1 MIVVLTGPTAS
12 GKSGMA
18 LSLATSGPLAD
29 RLEIITMDSAQ
40 VYRGMD
46 IGTAKPSPDER
57 AAVPHH
63 LIDLINPWQTYS
75 AARFRDDALSA
86 LADIRQRGRIPLVVG
101 GTLLYGRAL
110 AGGLSELP
118 ETEAAVREA
127 VASEAKAFGWPAMH
141 AALARVDPQTAA
153 RLMPYDAQRISR
165 ALEVFRMSG
174 RPLSAWLADQAGS
187 MPKPGLETLI
197 WISLEPRDRSW
208 LHQRI
213 ALRFKHM
220 LKRGLLDE
228 VSALM
233 AQENMHASLPSM
245 RAVGYRQCLQS
256 LLGQADQGS
265 SLEEQGIAATRQF
278 AKRQL
283 TWLRAMPQRQV
294 FACDDSSELSRAQQ
308 RLEEALASAATA

>member
-29 RLEIITMDSAQ
+29 RLEIISMDSAQ

-63 LIDLINPWQTYS
+63 LIDLIDPWQAYS

-127 VASEAKAFGWPAMH
+127 VANEAKAFGWPAMH

-153 RLMPYDAQRISR
+153 RLMPHDAQRISR

-187 MPKPGLETLI
+187 VPKAGVETLI

-233 AQENMHASLPSM
+233 AQEKMHASLPSM
-245 RAVGYRQCLQS
+245 RAVGYRQCLQW

-308 RLEEALASAATA
+308 RLEQALTSTATA